1 MIDFRTLP
9 DGEYYWILT
18 VQDHCTKFVW
28 LVPLKQKSGQEVAK
42 ALYDLLGVFK
52 SYLFSN
58 WRKNS
63 FKLGTRSGV
72 LDKFFAFNA
81 FQKTEL
87 VTDFS
92 IKNIPKV
99 EKKDK
104 NNDKNVTE
112 F

>member
-58 WRKNS
+58 
-63 FKLGTRSGV
+63 
-72 LDKFFAFNA
+72 
-81 FQKTEL
+81 
-87 VTDFS
+87 
-92 IKNIPKV
+92 
-99 EKKDK
+99 
-104 NNDKNVTE
+104 
-112 F
+112 